1 MMLQFTAFQKSGD
14 IMPDDMLIEADYVVA
29 VINDEVDGH
38 PVAVIRLLNA
48 IYIVRDP
55 HRDVMCRIKEA
66 KDGF

>member
-14 IMPDDMLIEADYVVA
+14 IMPDDMLIESDYVVA

-38 PVAVIRLLNA
+38 PVAVIRLPGVV
-48 IYIVRDP
+48 YVVRDP
-55 HRDVMCRIKEA
+55 KRDVMAVIKGA